1 MEFCMP
7 MNEAKL
13 FISSGP
19 FEVVSFG
26 IGDGS
31 ASALLLN
38 TASGMLYH
46 VKYLMTLMGESACF
60 LQMVGG
66 EFI

>member
-1 MEFCMP
+1 MKFCMP

-19 FEVVSFG
+19 FDVVGFG
-26 IGDGS
+26 LGDGT
-31 ASALLLN
+31 ASALLRN

-46 VKYLMTLMGESACF
+46 VKYLVTALGDAACF
-60 LQMVGG
+60 LQVVGG
-66 EFI
+66 LTL

>member
-1 MEFCMP
+1 MQFCMP

-26 IGDGS
+26 LGDGS
-31 ASALLLN
+31 ASALLRN
-38 TASGMLYH
+38 TANGFLYH
-46 VKYLMTLMGESACF
+46 VKYLMTMLGDTACF
-60 LQMVGG
+60 LQVAGG
-66 EFI
+66 QPL

>member
-1 MEFCMP
+1 MNFCMP

-19 FEVVSFG
+19 FDVVSFG
-26 IGDGS
+26 LGDGT
-31 ASALLLN
+31 ASALLRN

-46 VKYLMTLMGESACF
+46 VKYLITQLGDAACF
-60 LQMVGG
+60 LQVVGG
-66 EFI
+66 QPL